1 MHGNSTVEASIWR
14 CTHANGATHNSKWV
28 PKSSISIE
36 NWSIGIV
43 NIRVPRRSLHSSRS
57 PPFTTYRNRWQGL
70 RAPSWSRFF
79 SLLVLGLCLSF
90 FSFNLCPFTL
100 LFHGFLLFLVLN
112 FLFLSLTLSL
122 RSLTSFYSCSLLFLF
137 CLLLFGSTLLLDV
150 DLLFVI
156 LFSLCTSLFLLFGSS
171 RFSLVLNLHL
181 LLCLLAFF
189 LAEHRTC
196 FRHQ

>member
-70 RAPSWSRFF
+70 RAPCWSRFF

-122 RSLTSFYSCSLLFLF
+122 RSLTSFYSCSLLFL
-137 CLLLFGSTLLLDV
+137 
-150 DLLFVI
+150 
-156 LFSLCTSLFLLFGSS
+156 LFLLFFLSILLLQVHLFLVS
-171 RFSLVLNLHL
+171 LFSLGSCLSLLLGFSGFGLVLDPHL
-181 LLCLLAFF
+181 LLCLLTLF
-189 LAEHRTC
+189 LAEERSC
-196 FRHQ
+196 FVN

>member
-1 MHGNSTVEASIWR
+1 M
-14 CTHANGATHNSKWV
+14 
-28 PKSSISIE
+28 
-36 NWSIGIV
+36 
-43 NIRVPRRSLHSSRS
+43 
-57 PPFTTYRNRWQGL
+57 
-70 RAPSWSRFF
+70 RAPCWSRFF

-90 FSFNLCPFTL
+90 FSFHLCLFTL

-112 FLFLSLTLSL
+112 FLFLSLTLTL
-122 RSLTSFYSCSLLFLF
+122 RSLSSFYSCSLLFLF
-137 CLLLFGSTLLLDV
+137 CLLLLSSTLLLDF
-150 DLLFVI
+150 DFLFVI

-171 RFSLVLNLHL
+171 GFSLVLNLHL